1 MSCYD
6 RGFKTDTTCL
16 EVWVPGHGTYTC
28 DLDQLRVA
36 EGLSTAE
43 MTAFLASTNQGGENG
58 YGEDA
63 DYWWQYPRSVL
74 AIICGWF
81 VTDAQLD
88 LARAADAIAEDID
101 AHEEHQSESYAELGM
116 SYTCSGVNEP
126 SAWAQRDL
134 TEMECRAYE
143 NGTSEYHLVVAAE
156 HVARLAGEAAPAGW
170 STPAALVVETH
181 DPNDLPF

>member
-28 DLDQLRVA
+28 DIDQLRVA
-36 EGLSTAE
+36 EDLSTAE

-81 VTDAQLD
+81 VTDEQLD
-88 LARAADAIAEDID
+88 LARAADAIAEETD
-101 AHEEHQSESYAELGM
+101 AHEQHQTETYAEWGM

-126 SAWAQRDL
+126 SAWVQRDL

-143 NGTSEYHLVVAAE
+143 KGTSEYHLVVAAE